1 VIGLDTNVLLRIFAS
16 EDDAAQVAA
25 AQKFV
30 RDQSPV
36 FIGPVVLAEFAWT
49 LKQTYKL
56 DRAAIHQRLL
66 GIIQAPEFVTLF
78 PEATERAV
86 QLYGAGPA
94 DFADYLI
101 AETNLAAGC
110 TTTVTFDRDAA
121 KCPSFT
127 SLD

>member
-1 VIGLDTNVLLRIFAS
+1 MIGLDTNVLLRIFS
-16 EDDAAQVAA
+16 SDDDAAQVSA
-25 AQKFV
+25 AQKLL

-56 DRAAIHQRLL
+56 DRAAIHRRLQ
-66 GIIQAPEFVTLF
+66 GVVQAPEFVVPF

-86 QLYGAGPA
+86 ELYGIGPA

-101 AETNLAAGC
+101 AEMNLAAGC